1 MMAKKNSGQRTE
13 RLLQSLESITAPA
26 AHSEEGDQEI
36 QRLTSVAGRA
46 VENVTDTSKIFRLK
60 RFRFQLLHQWLVQN
74 LEPCKVADI
83 GGGKG
88 LLSYLLI
95 QSGWEATIIDPYEQ
109 ALPGKYKDIA
119 LGSRVKIPADVK
131 IPYIRVEF
139 QPEMAQTFDL
149 LVGMHTHGCNVKII
163 DAAAEYGCGFV
174 IFPCC
179 VIDEP
184 FYPPFGVHWL
194 ESLANYAVKTGQEV
208 YPFRLNFKGQN
219 IGLFKSGRCKL
230 RNLEPTGQWL

>member
-1 MMAKKNSGQRTE
+1 MMAKKKSSQRAE
-13 RLLQSLESITAPA
+13 QLFQSLESITTPA

-36 QRLTSVAGRA
+36 LRLTSVAGRA
-46 VENVTDTSKIFRLK
+46 VQNVRDTSKILRLK
-60 RFRFQLLHQWLVQN
+60 RFRFQLLYQWLVQN
-74 LEPCKVADI
+74 LEPCKAADI

-95 QSGWEATIIDPYEQ
+95 QSGWEAAVIDPFEQ
-109 ALPGKYKDIA
+109 PLPGKYKDIVH
-119 LGSRVKIPADVK
+119 GSRVKISADMK
-131 IPYIRVEF
+131 IPYIQAEF
-139 QPEMAQTFDL
+139 QPKLAQTFDL
-149 LVGMHTHGCNVKII
+149 LVGMHAHGCNVKII

-184 FYPPFGVHWL
+184 FKPPFGVHWL

-230 RNLEPTGQWL
+230 RNSEPTG